1 MVYPGLA
8 SWAKFSRPYG
18 TKFVNP
24 GSDADSMAPEG
35 LILKAQDF
43 EPPEQRRSAA
53 RIEST
58 AANHLIE
65 TSIAPKTGRSRPS
78 PGTISTF

>member
-43 EPPEQRRSAA
+43 EPLNSDAA
-53 RIEST
+53 LP
-58 AANHLIE
+58 AL
-65 TSIAPKTGRSRPS
+65 SRP
-78 PGTISTF
+78 PRIT